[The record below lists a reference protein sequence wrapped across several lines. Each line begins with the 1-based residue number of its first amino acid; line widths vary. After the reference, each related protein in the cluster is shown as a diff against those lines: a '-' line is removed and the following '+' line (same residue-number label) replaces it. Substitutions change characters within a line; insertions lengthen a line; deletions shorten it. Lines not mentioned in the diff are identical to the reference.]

1 MGRWIFFDAREHGVP
16 ALVMAPVLVL
26 VLVLVLTI
34 LLSPLG
40 FLGYLLVRIPFRG
53 QAGQPSR
60 DAQAAA
66 AR

>member
-1 MGRWIFFDAREHGVP
+1 MYFDAVTRRP
-16 ALVMAPVLVL
+16 ALLMAP
-26 VLVLVLTI
+26 VLVLTI

-40 FLGYLLVRIPFRG
+40 FLGYLLVRIPFRAG
-53 QAGQPSR
+53 GQPGR

>member
-16 ALVMAPVLVL
+16 ALVMAPVL

>member
-1 MGRWIFFDAREHGVP
+1 
-16 ALVMAPVLVL
+16 MAP
-26 VLVLVLTI
+26 VLVLTI

-40 FLGYLLVRIPFRG
+40 FLTYLLVRIPFRHE
-53 QAGQPSR
+53 ARQPGR